1 MAGTDE
7 LMARL
12 AQLEQ
17 GYYGDKEA
25 ARQKQFMDTYG
36 GRFSNNHGLGMAI
49 LNELDA
55 RGVDTSAADEAV
67 QEILDQLRTECT
79 EILDMLKDVQD
90 AAVQNQEKIDTI
102 ADAVQNQVAENP
114 DASVSAEPNLEI
126 TSPEEVPALEEPAAE
141 QQFTEQLNFKGGEPP
156 AEPPVETPAPT
167 EPPAEE
173 VPPEEVQPEPPA
185 EEIPPTEA
193 VSDIRKKRIE
203 RMKANWG
210 KTRPMKEKE
219 KQKQKQSNSS
229 DSFKPPAE
237 MLEAAMRGY

>member
-55 RGVDTSAADEAV
+55 RGIDTSAADEAV

-79 EILDMLKDVQD
+79 EILGMLKDVQD
-90 AAVQNQEKIDTI
+90 AAIQNQEKIDTI

-114 DASVSAEPNLEI
+114 DASVSSEPNLEI

-141 QQFTEQLNFKGGEPP
+141 QQFTEQLNFEGGEL
-156 AEPPVETPAPT
+156 
-167 EPPAEE
+167 PAEE
-173 VPPEEVQPEPPA
+173 VPPEEVPPEPPV
-185 EEIPPTEA
+185 EEVPPTET

-219 KQKQKQSNSS
+219 CGSS
-229 DSFKPPAE
+229 DCFKPSAG
-237 MLEAAMRGY
+237 MLEAAMRGF

>member
-1 MAGTDE
+1 MAGTNE

-141 QQFTEQLNFKGGEPP
+141 QQFTEQLNFEGGEPP
-156 AEPPVETPAPT
+156 AEPPAPV

-173 VPPEEVQPEPPA
+173 VPPEEVPPEPPA
-185 EEIPPTEA
+185 EEVPPTET

-203 RMKANWG
+203 RMKAHWG

-219 KQKQKQSNSS
+219 EGCGSS
-229 DSFKPPAE
+229 DYFKPSAG

>member
-7 LMARL
+7 LAARL

-25 ARQKQFMDTYG
+25 ARQKQFMDAYG
-36 GRFSNNHGLGMAI
+36 SRFSNNHGLGMAI

-90 AAVQNQEKIDTI
+90 AAIQNQEKIDTI

-114 DASVSAEPNLEI
+114 DASVSADPNLEI
-126 TSPEEVPALEEPAAE
+126 TSPEEVPALEQQADQQDAAGMFDFE
-141 QQFTEQLNFKGGEPP
+141 GE
-156 AEPPVETPAPT
+156 EM
-167 EPPAEE
+167 PAEE
-173 VPPEEVQPEPPA
+173 MPA
-185 EEIPPTEA
+185 EEMPAEEMPAEEMPASTTL
-193 VSDIRKKRIE
+193 SDIRKKRIE
-203 RMKANWG
+203 RMKSNWG
-210 KTRPMKEKE
+210 KTQVMKKKEKE
-219 KQKQKQSNSS
+219 KEKEKASGSS
-229 DSFKPPAE
+229 GYFKPTEE

>member
-12 AQLEQ
+12 TQLEQ

-141 QQFTEQLNFKGGEPP
+141 QQFTEQLNFEGGELP
-156 AEPPVETPAPT
+156 AEEVPP
-167 EPPAEE
+167 EPSAEE
-173 VPPEEVQPEPPA
+173 VPPEEVPPEPPA

-203 RMKANWG
+203 RMKAHWG

-219 KQKQKQSNSS
+219 KAEKAEKA
-229 DSFKPPAE
+229 DSFKPSAG